1 MSLLPSLTNKY
12 SSLCCFFIL
21 LAIITGSFAY
31 GQSRSG
37 IVIGDSKPLNGA
49 TIKNLKLNMLAIS
62 GDEGAFTLKLNS
74 GDTVVTS
81 YLGFKSDTL
90 IFYEQS
96 SLLITLK
103 PLTNKIGE
111 VVIKGFKITPLEKFR
126 KNQEDYKQIYR
137 IGDDSHMFNAL
148 GGFGFAGF
156 AISIDALYS
165 HFSREGKNAR
175 KLQKTLVRDYYADIV
190 DSRFTKSLVTKYT
203 GYEGQQLDNFMI
215 DNRPTYEFMKYA
227 SDYDVIKYIQQKAKE
242 NPSPATTGQN
252 TK

>member
-1 MSLLPSLTNKY
+1 MGLLSFIRNAYLRYFLTA
-12 SSLCCFFIL
+12 LVL
-21 LAIITGSFAY
+21 LTGHFAY
-31 GQSRSG
+31 GQNRTG
-37 IVIGDSKPLNGA
+37 IVIGESKPLNGA
-49 TIKNLKLNMLAIS
+49 TVKNINLNMLAIS
-62 GDEGAFTLKLNS
+62 GDEGAFTLKLNN

-81 YLGFKSDTL
+81 YLGFKTDTL
-90 IFYEQS
+90 VFYEQN

-111 VVIKGFKITPLEKFR
+111 VVIKGFKISPLEKLR

-165 HFSREGKNAR
+165 HFSRAGKNAR

-190 DSRFTKSLVTKYT
+190 DSRFTKDLVTKYT
-203 GYEGQQLDNFMI
+203 GYEGQQLDQFMI
-215 DNRPTYEFMKYA
+215 DNRPTYEFIKYA
-227 SDYDVIKYIQQKAKE
+227 SEYDVIKFIQKMAKE
-242 NPSPATTGQN
+242 NPPAAASQN